1 MLNCFFTGYQTIPL
15 YHLPRRARNP
25 LAVQTTRLNPTD
37 PVLCRTLLGEMN
49 IPEPK
54 NKINTSKHLKQTL
67 QFQTLDLVMFLCFF
81 SFILLNTYSVKL
93 VFYYFRTII
102 YYLFVAMK

>member
-15 YHLPRRARNP
+15 YNLPRRARNP

-37 PVLCRTLLGEMN
+37 PVLSRTLLGEMN

-54 NKINTSKHLKQTL
+54 NKINTCKHLKQTL
-67 QFQTLDLVMFLCFF
+67 RFQTLDLVMFLCFF
-81 SFILLNTYSVKL
+81 SFIFLNTYSVKPSSFITL
-93 VFYYFRTII
+93 EQLFIT
-102 YYLFVAMK
+102 YL

>member
-37 PVLCRTLLGEMN
+37 PVLSRTLLGEMN

-54 NKINTSKHLKQTL
+54 NKLETSQYLKQTL
-67 QFQTLDLVMFLCFF
+67 QFQTTYLVMFSCFF
-81 SFILLNTYSVKL
+81 FHITST
-93 VFYYFRTII
+93 
-102 YYLFVAMK
+102 

>member
-67 QFQTLDLVMFLCFF
+67 QFQTLDLVIICFYGFF
-81 SFILLNTYSVKL
+81 SFMLLNTYSVKPSSFITL
-93 VFYYFRTII
+93 EQLFIT
-102 YYLFVAMK
+102 YL